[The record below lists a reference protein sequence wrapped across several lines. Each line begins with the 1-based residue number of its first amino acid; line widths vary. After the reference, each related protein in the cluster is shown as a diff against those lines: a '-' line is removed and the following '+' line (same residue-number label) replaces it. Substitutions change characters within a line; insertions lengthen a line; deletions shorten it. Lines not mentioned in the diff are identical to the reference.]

1 MAKRF
6 IDSNIFIYVL
16 SKDPRYSAKSL
27 SILIDA
33 EKGAYEAYTSTLVIS
48 QVLAHLERRRREHAM
63 VKFLEYLGEGYIDIV
78 ETSYEDI
85 KGSLILAR
93 KYCLNY
99 VKLWD
104 DLIIAYQMKRLNID
118 EIYSNDSDF
127 DEIPEIKRLF

>member
-16 SKDPRYSAKSL
+16 SKDPRHSAKSL
-27 SILIDA
+27 SILINA

-63 VKFLEYLGEGYIDIV
+63 VKFLEYLGEGYIDII

-85 KGSLILAR
+85 KGSLMLAR
-93 KYCLNY
+93 KHYLN
-99 VKLWD
+99 LS
-104 DLIIAYQMKRLNID
+104 LIHI
-118 EIYSNDSDF
+118 
-127 DEIPEIKRLF
+127 